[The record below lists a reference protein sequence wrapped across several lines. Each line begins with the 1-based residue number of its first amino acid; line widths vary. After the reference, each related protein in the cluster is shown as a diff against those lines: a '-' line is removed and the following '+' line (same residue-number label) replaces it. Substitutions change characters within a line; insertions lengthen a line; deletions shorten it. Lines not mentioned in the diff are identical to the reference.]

1 MLLVSRDSL
10 IASIK
15 ATKMNWLFFCMWG
28 VPMAFCSG
36 AKKN

>member
-10 IASIK
+10 SASIK
-15 ATKMNWLFFCMWG
+15 ATKMNWLFFYMWG
-28 VPMAFCSG
+28 VPMGFCSG